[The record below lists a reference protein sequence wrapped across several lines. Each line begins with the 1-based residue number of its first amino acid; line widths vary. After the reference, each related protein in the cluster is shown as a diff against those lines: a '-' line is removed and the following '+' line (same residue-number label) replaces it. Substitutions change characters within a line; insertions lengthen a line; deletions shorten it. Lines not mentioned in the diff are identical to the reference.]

1 MSGRCGGAIID
12 TLLQRF
18 QILHVTCY
26 LNGIARAI
34 YGRVIVLFDSERI
47 EAPGVEGVSVDSVLK
62 MKWQQFKSRT
72 I

>member
-1 MSGRCGGAIID
+1 M
-12 TLLQRF
+12 
-18 QILHVTCY
+18 CY